1 VKIHV
6 TVVVGL
12 FSILAVAGCSGGGGT
27 GSSSPPLPVSPT
39 APPAQACEVVP
50 DPSGGRIQ
58 HVIVVIQENRSFD
71 NLFATFPGADG
82 TTRGTVHTGQQVFL
96 TRAPLV
102 ALQDI
107 YHTYSQYLASYDR
120 GRMDGFDLSRNVSTN
135 KAAGTYPY
143 QYVNPAQISPY
154 WTLAKRYTLADHL
167 FMTQGSD
174 SFTAHQDLIA
184 GGTQISPSRSIVNA
198 PDALPWG
205 CDAPPG
211 TVTSLVTYNGIF
223 LANQGPFPCL
233 QYRTLRDLLDAKHV
247 SWRYYTP
254 SLASGSSASWNAF
267 EAISA
272 VRYGSQWH
280 TNISSPDTNILR
292 DAAGGDLA
300 AVSWV
305 VPEAGYSDH
314 PGEPVDTGPSWVGQI
329 VNAVGGG
336 KYWDSTAIVVVW
348 DDWGGFYDHVP
359 PRQLDFGGLGFRVP
373 MIVVSPYALHGHVSH
388 TPYEFGSVL
397 RFVERVW
404 SLGCLGTSDAR
415 ATSIDDAFDF
425 TQVPGPF
432 VPIPATE
439 SKASFLH
446 ERHSNLPV
454 DDM

>member
-1 VKIHV
+1 MKAYV
-6 TVVVGL
+6 TFTAMLLGL
-12 FSILAVAGCSGGGGT
+12 FAAPGCSGGGEPAN
-27 GSSSPPLPVSPT
+27 SSPPVPVSPT
-39 APPAQACEVVP
+39 APPAQACEVVR

-82 TTRGTVHTGQQVFL
+82 TMRGTLHTGQQVAL

-107 YHTYSQYLASYDR
+107 YHTYQQYVASYDG

-135 KAAGTYPY
+135 KAAGTLPY
-143 QYVNPAQISPY
+143 QYVNPAEIRPY
-154 WTLAKRYTLADHL
+154 WTLAKRFTLADHL

-184 GGTQISPSRSIVNA
+184 GGTQISASRSIVNA

-205 CDAPPG
+205 CDAPSG

-223 LANQGPFPCL
+223 LGNQGPFPCL
-233 QYRTLRDLLDAKHV
+233 QYRTMRDLLDAKHV

-254 SLASGSSASWNAF
+254 SLASGSSSSWNAF
-267 EAISA
+267 EAIRA
-272 VRYGSQWH
+272 VRYGPQWR
-280 TNISSPDTNILR
+280 TNISSPDTNIFR
-292 DAAGGDLA
+292 DVDGGDLA

-305 VPEAGYSDH
+305 VPEATYSDH
-314 PGEPVDTGPSWVGQI
+314 PGEPVDTGPSWVAQI
-329 VNAVGGG
+329 VNAVGSST
-336 KYWDSTAIVVVW
+336 YWGSTAILVVW

-359 PRQLDFGGLGFRVP
+359 PSQLDFGGLGFRVP
-373 MIVVSPYALHGHVSH
+373 MIVVSPYALRGHVSH
-388 TPYEFGSVL
+388 TQYEFGSVL

-404 SLGCLGTSDAR
+404 SLGCLGTSDTR
-415 ATSIDDAFDF
+415 ATSIEDAFDF
-425 TQVPGPF
+425 SQTPGPF